1 MKKLV
6 SRIKERK
13 GNAHYVEVMLYEPA
27 THPDEFNDYY
37 DIDETDLVAIADW
50 VTQHELGTRTSHNHW
65 KLNSQEAVTMFLLRW
80 NQ

>member
-13 GNAHYVEVMLYEPA
+13 GNDHYVEVLLYEPA
-27 THPDEFNDYY
+27 THPDEFNEYY

-50 VTQHELGTRTSHNHW
+50 VTAHELGKRTSHNHW
-65 KLNSQEAVTMFLLRW
+65 KLNSKEAVTMFLLRW